1 MWDDDD
7 DNVYDDDASTT
18 SYISKMIKNINV
30 YATTHYM
37 REMTTMLFLFY

>member
-7 DNVYDDDASTT
+7 DDVYDDDASTT

-30 YATTHYM
+30 YATTHSM
-37 REMTTMLFLFY
+37 RKMIFLFY

>member
-7 DNVYDDDASTT
+7 GVYDDNASTT

-30 YATTHYM
+30 YATTHSM
-37 REMTTMLFLFY
+37 REMIFLFY

>member
-7 DNVYDDDASTT
+7 DDVYDDDASTT

-30 YATTHYM
+30 YATTRSM
-37 REMTTMLFLFY
+37 REMIFLFY

>member
-30 YATTHYM
+30 YATTHSV
-37 REMTTMLFLFY
+37 REMIFLFY

>member
-7 DNVYDDDASTT
+7 VYDDDASTT

-30 YATTHYM
+30 YVTTPYV